1 MGLAQVQAALAR
13 LYTDAAWRADFLADP
28 EGAGAGLGL
37 QAAEARQLAQLAPGQ
52 VQLVAGSLRRKRLNE
67 VAKLLPLSHRVL
79 GPGFAALFWRHA
91 DAYLPRGTKRHR
103 DDALAFAAF
112 VGRTARAEGLEPP
125 WAADLIRYEAAW
137 LAASTPGRRGLLRW
151 FRCDPRAV
159 AHALAHEGGD
169 VQAARHATLGVW
181 VRLPG
186 GGVWHRMVPQVGR
199 GLGTLWRA
207 ARG

>member
-37 QAAEARQLAQLAPGQ
+37 DAAEVRQLAQLGPGQ

-67 VAKLLPLSHRVL
+67 VVKLLPLSHRAL
-79 GPGFAALFWRHA
+79 GPRFAALFWQHA

-112 VGRTARAEGLEPP
+112 VARAARVEGLEPP
-125 WAADLIRYEAAW
+125 WAADLMRYEAGW
-137 LAASTPGRRGLLRW
+137 LATSVPGCRGLLRW
-151 FRCDPRAV
+151 FRCDPRSV
-159 AHALAHEGGD
+159 AHALAHGD
-169 VQAARHATLGVW
+169 GAPPAAKGATLALW
-181 VRLPG
+181 VRLPWR
-186 GGVWHRMVPQVGR
+186 GVWHRVVALGALPTGR
-199 GLGTLWRA
+199 
-207 ARG
+207 